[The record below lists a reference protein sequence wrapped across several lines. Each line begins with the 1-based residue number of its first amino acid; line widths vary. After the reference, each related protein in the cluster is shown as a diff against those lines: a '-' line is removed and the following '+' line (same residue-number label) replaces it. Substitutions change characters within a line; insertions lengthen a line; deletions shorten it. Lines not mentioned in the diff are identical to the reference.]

1 MRVLIV
7 DDHEQVRRGIRFLL
21 HNQEN
26 CEVSGEAV
34 DGQDAITKVQQL
46 RPDVVIM
53 DISMPNLN
61 GLEATR
67 RVTNLLPSCAVLIL
81 SQHDSAEMVRQAL
94 RAGAR
99 GYVVKS
105 SVGRDLLT
113 AIRKVSGGET
123 YLSPA
128 LSAYF

>member
-1 MRVLIV
+1 
-7 DDHEQVRRGIRFLL
+7 
-21 HNQEN
+21 
-26 CEVSGEAV
+26 
-34 DGQDAITKVQQL
+34 
-46 RPDVVIM
+46 
-53 DISMPNLN
+53 
-61 GLEATR
+61 
-67 RVTNLLPSCAVLIL
+67 
-81 SQHDSAEMVRQAL
+81 VRQAL